1 MTGALILTNLTNT
14 TCRQP
19 EIIPVSLLEQL
30 NTSKADMSCPTSSPY
45 KPVISLKIWILF
57 LQYFLYLKY
66 EDEVCGFIDTLF
78 QRFEDQSFY

>member
-45 KPVISLKIWILF
+45 KPVISLKI
-57 LQYFLYLKY
+57 
-66 EDEVCGFIDTLF
+66 
-78 QRFEDQSFY
+78 